1 MPSLAAKLL
10 GRARDFRL
18 WISEKKPGD
27 SSSNLLRAINLL
39 F

>member
-18 WISEKKPGD
+18 WISEKIPGD
-27 SSSNLLRAINLL
+27 SSSNLLRAIN
-39 F
+39 FFF